1 MYSTSLSLPV
11 AVAWVAAGGAIGS
24 VLRYLIAVAAAP
36 ISSRFPSGTLIANV
50 TGCLCAG
57 VMLYLV
63 LNRPGFPPSLR
74 LLITTGFLGGLTTF
88 STFSAET
95 LHLLERGQ
103 IGAAALNVGLN
114 VLLGLGAAWV
124 GYTVMRAAA

>member
-1 MYSTSLSLPV
+1 MYSTALSLPV

-36 ISSRFPSGTLIANV
+36 ISSRFPCGTLIANAA
-50 TGCLCAG
+50 GCLCAG
-57 VMLYLV
+57 VMLHLV

-88 STFSAET
+88 SSFSAET
-95 LHLLERGQ
+95 LHLFERGQ
-103 IGAAALNVGLN
+103 MGAAALNVGLN
-114 VLLGLGAAWV
+114 LLLSLGAAWA
-124 GYTVMRAAA
+124 GYTAMRAVA